1 MKHLLTFFF
10 LMTSILSYAQHTIT
24 GKVYDERTRQALDFV
39 NVSAYEKGSCSI
51 PTHGTSTDENGSFVM
66 LLTKGKYTIR
76 FSFIGYKEI
85 EKEITLTD
93 QPINLG
99 KVYLQED
106 NQQLEEIEVLAQGS
120 NMRFELDKKVFSVD
134 QNIASS
140 GGVATDIL
148 QNIPS
153 VDVDGEGN
161 VSLRNSESVEVWI
174 NGKPSGLTADNR
186 AQILQQLPA
195 ESIKEIEVITN
206 PSAKYDPEGTS
217 GIINIVMKKDRKAGY
232 YGSVAAGV
240 HYPTGSDKT
249 GYNVSGNINY
259 SQGRVDSY
267 LNIGY
272 RRFQGMG
279 GRLSDRY
286 DYMGAD
292 TIRLYQIGNNEHG
305 GGGLFIR
312 AGVDVRLTD
321 KSTIGLSGFGMF
333 NKNSNESL
341 NNYEQSNCV
350 TNTILR
356 SYERSE
362 LGTGKRPGYDIT
374 LDYRVNFTEKQNLI
388 ASVSYASHN
397 SSNTSVYKQHT
408 ITSDTL
414 SSWQEQ
420 NSQNNNSHW
429 TIKADYTNNF
439 TPNSRLEVGWQTS
452 LRQLLNH
459 AEATDLI
466 SKQPLDAF
474 YNHFDYKE
482 QVHALYATYGNR
494 FWERLSVQVGLR
506 GEYMLRNT
514 ETNGTKNE
522 PKSYFE
528 LFPSAYL
535 SYSLPHNHELQLN
548 YTRRVDRVRGRQ
560 INPFRD
566 MSDSTNIFYGNPDLL
581 PQFSS
586 ALELNY
592 LKNWERHTLSA
603 GVFYRFTDQVIQNI
617 RYVTNGQM
625 ENTFVNVSKSQNI
638 GIEIVG
644 KNRLWGNLLQ
654 LTTSL
659 NGYYSQMDSATYR
672 LDKATVF
679 IPQQNNFTWSA
690 RVNASF
696 MFLKNLSA
704 QLTGRYSSPRLIA
717 QGRTTHSYAIDLGL
731 RTSFLDNQLSLNLM
745 ARDILNSRGRKS
757 ERWSDN
763 FYEYSENQWHGRTIG
778 LTLTYNFGNM
788 KPKKKPMREN
798 MSMSEDD
805 GMGGED

>member
-1 MKHLLTFFF
+1 MKQLLTLLF
-10 LMTSILSYAQHTIT
+10 LCATFVTHAQYTLS
-24 GKVYDERTRQALDFV
+24 GKVYDAHTRQALDFV
-39 NVSAYEKGSCSI
+39 NVSAYKKGETV
-51 PTHGTSTDENGSFVM
+51 PANGTSTDEHGAFALQLS
-66 LLTKGKYTIR
+66 KGNYTIR
-76 FSFIGYKEI
+76 FTFIGYKEM
-85 EKEITLTD
+85 EKDIVLTD
-93 QPINLG
+93 KAINMG
-99 KVYLQED
+99 KIYLQED
-106 NQQLEEIEVLAQGS
+106 NRQLQEVEVVAQGS

-217 GIINIVMKKDRKAGY
+217 GIINIVMKKNRKAGY
-232 YGSVAAGV
+232 YGSVAAGIM
-240 HYPTGSDKT
+240 YPTGGT
-249 GYNVSGNINY
+249 PGGNVSGNINY

-272 RRFQGMG
+272 RRFSGRG
-279 GRLSDRY
+279 GNLSDRY

-292 TIRLYQIGNNEHG
+292 TTRLYQKGSNEHG
-305 GGGLFIR
+305 GGGLFLR
-312 AGVDVRLTD
+312 AGVDVRITD

-333 NKNSNESL
+333 NRNGNETL
-341 NNYEQSNCV
+341 RQYELTDCV
-350 TNTILR
+350 TNTLLR

-362 LGTGKRPGYDIT
+362 EGKGRRPGFDLT

-388 ASVSYASHN
+388 ASVSYASHK
-397 SSNTSVYKQHT
+397 SSNTSIFRQYT
-408 ITSDTL
+408 MESDTL

-420 NSQNNNSHW
+420 NSRNDNSRW

-452 LRQLLNH
+452 LRNRLNH
-459 AEATDLI
+459 AEAKDL
-466 SKQPLDAF
+466 LTNTALEAF
-474 YNHFDYKE
+474 YNHFDYNE
-482 QVHALYATYGNR
+482 QIHALYATYGNR
-494 FWERLSVQVGLR
+494 FWDRLSVQVGLR

-514 ETNGTKNE
+514 ATNGKKNE

-528 LFPSAYL
+528 LFPSAYI
-535 SYSLPHNHELQLN
+535 SYSFPHDHEMQLN

-566 MSDSTNIFYGNPDLL
+566 MSDSTNIFYGNPNLL

-603 GVFYRFTDQVIQNI
+603 GIFYRFTDQVTQNI

-625 ENTFVNVSKSQNI
+625 ENTFVNVSKSQNV
-638 GIEIVG
+638 GIELVG
-644 KNRLWGNLLQ
+644 KNRLWDNFLQ

-659 NGYYSQMDSATYR
+659 NGYYSQMDSATYSFE
-672 LDKATVF
+672 KATVF
-679 IPQQNNFTWSA
+679 IPQQSNFTWSA

-696 MFLKNLSA
+696 MFLKNFSG

-717 QGRTTHSYAIDLGL
+717 QGKTTHSYAIDLGL
-731 RTSFLDNQLSLNLM
+731 RASFLNNQLSLNVM

-778 LTLTYNFGNM
+778 LTVTYNFGNM
-788 KPKKKPMREN
+788 KPKRRPMREN
-798 MSMSEDD
+798 MSGGDEEGEM
-805 GMGGED
+805 GED